1 MGKNKIG
8 MILIISL
15 LVILLV
21 LFAVGFGFLYKAM
34 TKANEG
40 GEANLVIQKELP
52 IEDITNFPIG
62 EPIVTNLLKGPDKK
76 SHLIK
81 VNVSLG
87 INTSKD
93 VSKEANKFI
102 PTLEVQKSVIKDI
115 IVGICLSKTYE
126 ELDATDGRSVL
137 KDEILLKL
145 QETFETDLIVDV
157 YIDEYFIQ

>member
-8 MILIISL
+8 TILIISL
-15 LVILLV
+15 LVVLLV

-34 TKANEG
+34 NRANEG

-76 SHLIK
+76 SHLIRIS
-81 VNVSLG
+81 VSLG

-102 PTLEVQKSVIKDI
+102 PTLDLQKSVIKDT

-145 QETFETDLIVDV
+145 QEIFATDLIVDV